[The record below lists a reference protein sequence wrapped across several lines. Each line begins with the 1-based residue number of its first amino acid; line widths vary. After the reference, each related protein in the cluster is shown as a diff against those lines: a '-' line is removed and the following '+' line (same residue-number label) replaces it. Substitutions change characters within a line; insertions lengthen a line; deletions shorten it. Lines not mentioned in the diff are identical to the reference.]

1 MSRRIRI
8 KRICEGD
15 IRDPGGSA
23 SVVRS
28 ANEKPVAV
36 LSHNKPAFYMLTP
49 TLYEATL
56 EEIENRQWE
65 NLVRKRLETKDNVVM
80 VDLDAI

>member
-1 MSRRIRI
+1 MRRRIRI
-8 KRICEGD
+8 RRICEGD
-15 IRDPGGSA
+15 ISDPSFPA

-36 LSHNKPAFYMLTP
+36 LSHNTPAFYMLTP
-49 TLYEATL
+49 SLFEAILDEL
-56 EEIENRQWE
+56 EDRQWE